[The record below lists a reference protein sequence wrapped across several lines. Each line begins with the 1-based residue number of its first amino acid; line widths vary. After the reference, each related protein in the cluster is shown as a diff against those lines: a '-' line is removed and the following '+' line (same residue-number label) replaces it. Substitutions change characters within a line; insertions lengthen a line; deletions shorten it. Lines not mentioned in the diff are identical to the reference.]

1 MKNWLLPWQHRCNI
15 LTRKTHNSS
24 TIITI
29 LQEDKMNH
37 FSHKILMVILAAGL
51 TLTSTANAASKP
63 VVGIADFKK
72 SVSVHWWGGQVGR
85 DMADMLANEL
95 MGTKKFKVVERQKLK
110 SVITEQDLAASG
122 RIKKGTGAKT
132 GELTGAQYL
141 VTGTVT
147 SYEENTANTGGGL
160 SFKGISLGGSKGKA
174 YIAVDL
180 RVIDTTSGEVVDHR
194 TVEANSS
201 KTGLNLGFFKS
212 GVGGN
217 LNTKKKTP
225 AMKAVRAVIMEI
237 SDYLA
242 CSMVDQDGCVDDY
255 DAKEQRRREKTKGA
269 ITLE

>member
-1 MKNWLLPWQHRCNI
+1 MMKPFKHSVLAL
-15 LTRKTHNSS
+15 
-24 TIITI
+24 
-29 LQEDKMNH
+29 
-37 FSHKILMVILAAGL
+37 VIAMGL
-51 TLTSTANAASKP
+51 FVSGIVHAESKP
-63 VVGIADFKK
+63 VISIADFKK
-72 SVSVHWWGGQVGR
+72 TVTVNWWGGQIGR

-95 MGTKKFKVVERQKLK
+95 MGTRQFRVVERQKIGALLA
-110 SVITEQDLAASG
+110 EQDLAASG

-132 GELTGAQYL
+132 GELTGAEYL

-147 SYEENTANTGGGL
+147 SYQEGVADTGGGL

-180 RVIDTTSGEVVDHR
+180 RVIDTTTGEVVDSR

-201 KTGLNLGFFKS
+201 KSGLRLGFFKS

-237 SDYLA
+237 SEYLS
-242 CSMVDQDGCVDDY
+242 CSMVEKDNCMSDY
-255 DAKEQRRREKTKGA
+255 DAKESSRREKTKGA

>member
-1 MKNWLLPWQHRCNI
+1 MKLFKQSVLA
-15 LTRKTHNSS
+15 L
-24 TIITI
+24 IIT
-29 LQEDKMNH
+29 M
-37 FSHKILMVILAAGL
+37 GL
-51 TLTSTANAASKP
+51 VTTGITHAASKP

-72 SVSVHWWGGQVGR
+72 SVSISWWGGQIGR

-110 SVITEQDLAASG
+110 AVISEQDLASSG

-141 VTGTVT
+141 ITGTVT
-147 SYEENTANTGGGL
+147 SYEESVASTGGGL

-180 RVIDTTSGEVVDHR
+180 RVIDTTTGEVVDSR

-201 KTGLNLGFFKS
+201 KGGLSLGFFK
-212 GVGGN
+212 GGLGGN
-217 LNTKKKTP
+217 FNTKKKTP

-237 SDYLA
+237 SEYLA
-242 CSMVDQDGCVDDY
+242 CSMVEKSSCINDY
-255 DAKEQRRREKTKGA
+255 DAKENRRREKTKGA

>member
-1 MKNWLLPWQHRCNI
+1 MKTLIR
-15 LTRKTHNSS
+15 SS
-24 TIITI
+24 AI
-29 LQEDKMNH
+29 
-37 FSHKILMVILAAGL
+37 ILAVSLGL
-51 TLTSTANAASKP
+51 SVTSVYAASKP

-72 SVSVHWWGGQVGR
+72 SVSIGWWGGSAGR

-95 MGTKKFKVVERQKLK
+95 MGTKKFKVVERQKLGA
-110 SVITEQDLAASG
+110 VISEQDLATSG

-147 SYEENTANTGGGL
+147 SYEQDTGSTGGGL

-180 RVIDTTSGEVVDHR
+180 RIIDTTTGEVVDSR
-194 TVEANSS
+194 TVEANSG
-201 KTGLNLGFFKS
+201 KFGLRLGFYKS
-212 GVGGN
+212 GVGGTFN
-217 LNTKKKTP
+217 QKKKTP

-237 SDYLA
+237 SEYLA
-242 CSMVDQDGCVDDY
+242 CSMVEKGSCMDDY
-255 DAKEQRRREKTKGA
+255 DAKESRRREKTKGS

>member
-1 MKNWLLPWQHRCNI
+1 MMKTFIQKSI
-15 LTRKTHNSS
+15 F
-24 TIITI
+24 
-29 LQEDKMNH
+29 M
-37 FSHKILMVILAAGL
+37 LAASLALGI
-51 TLTSTANAASKP
+51 TTAYAASKP

-110 SVITEQDLAASG
+110 AVISEQDLAASG

-147 SYEENTANTGGGL
+147 SYEEDTGSTGGGL
-160 SFKGISLGGSKGKA
+160 SFKGISVGGNKGKA

-180 RVIDTTSGEVVDHR
+180 RVVDTTTGEVVDSR

-201 KTGLNLGFFKS
+201 KGGLRLGFFK
-212 GVGGN
+212 GGLGGN
-217 LNTKKKTP
+217 FNTKKKTP

-242 CSMVDQDGCVDDY
+242 CSMVEKGSCMDDY
-255 DAKEQRRREKTKGA
+255 DAKESRRREKTKGS